1 MMLLARRRLI
11 LGGAAA
17 VANAAAAPSRADP
30 SSNTWPTKTIAIL
43 VPFPAGGSADLSARL
58 LAEHLKTVLGQ
69 PVVVENKPGA
79 GGNIAAAEAARA
91 QGDGHTLFVGTNG
104 TQTINQSLYRH
115 LAYDPAADFTAIGMM
130 WSAPH
135 LIVVHPAIPA
145 RSLDTFIT
153 YVRAHPGELSFGSSG
168 IGSST
173 HLFGEMFKARAG
185 LDMIHVPYR
194 GQGAALEDL
203 IGGRIAAMFPIV
215 PDVIA
220 PMRADQVRALALAAN
235 SASGIL
241 PDVPLTPHLGY
252 PDLITSAWVALY
264 VPALTP
270 APIIERL
277 RAQLDALLVSYA
289 FVERMKQVGIE
300 VERRRLD
307 EFVDFAQQERDRWAK
322 VIASLKLQIE

>member
-1 MMLLARRRLI
+1 MTLLARRGLI

-17 VANAAAAPSRADP
+17 VANAAAVPSRADP
-30 SSNTWPTKTIAIL
+30 SSNTWPSKTIAIL

-58 LAEHLKTVLGQ
+58 LAEHLKTVLGH

-91 QGDGHTLFVGTNG
+91 QGDGHTLFIGTNG

-115 LAYDPAADFTAIGMM
+115 LTYDPATDFTAIGMM

-135 LIVVHPAIPA
+135 LVVIHPAIPA
-145 RSLDTFIT
+145 RSLDAFIT
-153 YVRAHPGELSFGSSG
+153 YVRARPGELSFGSSG

-173 HLFGEMFKARAG
+173 HLFGEMFKARTG
-185 LDMIHVPYR
+185 LDMTHVPYR

-220 PMRADQVRALALAAN
+220 AMRADQVRALR
-235 SASGIL
+235 L
-241 PDVPLTPHLGY
+241 PPMPPPGFCPTFRSCRISV
-252 PDLITSAWVALY
+252 I
-264 VPALTP
+264 
-270 APIIERL
+270 PISSPRPGSRSTL
-277 RAQLDALLVSYA
+277 QL
-289 FVERMKQVGIE
+289 
-300 VERRRLD
+300 
-307 EFVDFAQQERDRWAK
+307 
-322 VIASLKLQIE
+322 